1 MFSPRRNS
9 RKKANIYGLT
19 YSFSQAMIFFV
30 YAACFRFGSW
40 LIVEGRMTM
49 EGVFL

>member
-1 MFSPRRNS
+1 MFSLCRNS

-19 YSFSQAMIFFV
+19 YSFCQAMIFFV
-30 YAACFRFGSW
+30 YAASFRFGAW
-40 LIVEGRMTM
+40 LIEAGRMTM